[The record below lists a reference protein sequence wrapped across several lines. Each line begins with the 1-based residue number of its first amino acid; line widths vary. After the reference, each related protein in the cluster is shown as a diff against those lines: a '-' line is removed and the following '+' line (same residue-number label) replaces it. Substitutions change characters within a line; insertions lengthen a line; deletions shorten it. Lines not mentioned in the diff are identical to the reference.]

1 MDPLENQDRHENEL
15 ELPCDEEALQEVL
28 PAAAALVEAIEDD
41 DGDELVCSGQEKY
54 DQILKDFDYQKEEPK
69 LKDQLEKSAERMPT
83 DGSTFGSESVLPAAL
98 SHEQRQMLPFLPP
111 MNSETFFASSLFKEI
126 ISSKSRVEGLQNV
139 YSESQ
144 KLQAQQFHAGG
155 SGQPTADHLK
165 SSFGNVA
172 GFYPWFRQEGEAKD
186 RDKNI
191 LSGAR
196 SKSTRKFPCRARG
209 IESSHNA
216 KNAFLEVPAGCVH
229 GTIIVCSNSSC
240 VASGRQFRYC
250 SVCDQPVAKRNFMQR
265 HSHGLLRPSQ
275 DAPIKDKQ
283 QNKSDEEEGTSL

>member
-191 LSGAR
+191 LSGAEAR
-196 SKSTRKFPCRARG
+196 AHENSRVERAASNLPTMQKMHFWKS
-209 IESSHNA
+209 
-216 KNAFLEVPAGCVH
+216 
-229 GTIIVCSNSSC
+229 
-240 VASGRQFRYC
+240 RQ
-250 SVCDQPVAKRNFMQR
+250 VVFM
-265 HSHGLLRPSQ
+265 GPSLS
-275 DAPIKDKQ
+275 APILPVSRVVDSFDTAAFVISLSP
-283 QNKSDEEEGTSL
+283 NAILCNGTLMDSFAPVKTLL